1 MALESKN
8 GDGDVWRIDKRI
20 SLDHLLTP
28 LLWVGT
34 VAYIVATANARIDN
48 LEEAKTSNES
58 FIASVQTT
66 NNNVTDRL
74 ARVETE
80 LGNMKDQVRQL
91 NTVINRIDRK
101 LPTFEEME
109 DQGDR
114 P

>member
-1 MALESKN
+1 MADVREN
-8 GDGDVWRIDKRI
+8 MGDAWRIDKRI

-34 VAYIVATANARIDN
+34 FAYIIATANGRIDN
-48 LEEAKTSNES
+48 LEENKDRTEK
-58 FIASVQTT
+58 FIEAAQTA
-66 NNNVTDRL
+66 NGNVTDRL

-80 LGNMKDQVRQL
+80 LAGMKDQVRAL

-101 LPTFEEME
+101 LPTFKDLD
-109 DQGDR
+109 DQDNK

>member
-1 MALESKN
+1 MADTN
-8 GDGDVWRIDKRI
+8 GNGHATWHIDKKI

-34 VAYIVATANARIDN
+34 VAYIIATANGRIDN
-48 LEEAKTSNES
+48 LEDAKTRNET
-58 FIASVQTT
+58 FIAAAAATSTD
-66 NNNVTDRL
+66 VTDRL

-101 LPTFEEME
+101 LPTLREIDEQ
-109 DQGDR
+109 DQR
-114 P
+114 

>member
-1 MALESKN
+1 MAEVREDMN
-8 GDGDVWRIDKRI
+8 DAWRIDKRI

-34 VAYIVATANARIDN
+34 VAYIIATANGRIDN
-48 LEEAKTSNES
+48 LEENKARTEK
-58 FIASVQTT
+58 FIEAAQTT
-66 NNNVTDRL
+66 NGDVTDRL

-80 LGNMKDQVRQL
+80 LAGMKDQVKAM

-101 LPTFEEME
+101 LPTFKELE
-109 DQGDR
+109 DQDSR

>member
-1 MALESKN
+1 MA
-8 GDGDVWRIDKRI
+8 DVRENVNDAWRIDKRI

-34 VAYIVATANARIDN
+34 VAYIIAAANGRIDN
-48 LEEAKTSNES
+48 LEDNKARTEKFIEAAQS
-58 FIASVQTT
+58 T
-66 NNNVTDRL
+66 NGNVTDRL

-80 LGNMKDQVRQL
+80 LSGMKDQVRAL

-101 LPTFEEME
+101 LPTFKELE
-109 DQGDR
+109 DQDNK